1 MKTHYLKTLILSAFA
16 FGLSVTLALASEN
29 EAESLRNVMNGSPTD
44 IALSKSSV
52 AEESA
57 VGTVVGTF
65 SATDP
70 DAGDTFTY
78 AVSGTDASFFSVSG
92 NQLKIATSPDFE
104 TKNVLAITVT
114 VTDAGGGSFSKNF
127 TIDVTDITTDE
138 TKVTAYFVPTRDYS
152 GNYPNGKFNT
162 LYKIDWKKVSHV
174 MLAGVAPDNNGNW
187 FMGYDW
193 GGNNLTRESMAA
205 LIPQLIDSIRTKNPN
220 IKILPMIGGGKE
232 YFEDWVEQKNGKTRA
247 VLIAKLIT
255 YLERVGYDGVDLD
268 LEGAAITPSWE
279 AFVLELKTALKNS
292 SRNFFFSGALAP
304 WYQSNT
310 TNKGAQAFDF
320 VNIMTYDATGN
331 WDPNKPGQHS
341 SLAFARQ
348 GFNYYKGRGVTADK
362 LAIGIPTYGYWFGG
376 GKAGGFGYSSVVQ
389 WDTSNAT
396 KDQFTRNGRTYYYNG
411 LPTVKSK
418 VKFAKD
424 NNCHI
429 MVFRLGIDATG
440 EYERFSILHHIA
452 KSMKE
457 YGMTLWSDDS
467 SPSPPR
473 NLKADKINK
482 RSIKL
487 TWQAPANTATVRGY
501 EIYRDNTKIGEIT
514 GASLSY
520 TDTRLTPNRAY
531 EYSVKALGIGN
542 FSSPLTAKLK
552 VSTLPVR
559 PRPPRGLT
567 FEALT
572 STSVKLMWQPPN
584 HSGVTSYDIHRD
596 GVYLTTVTNLEYTDS
611 SLGLNRGHNYYVY
624 AVFSRG
630 VYSTASNIVA
640 TTRKPWPPRSLSA
653 EALSATSI
661 KITWQAPNHTGIK
674 SYDVYRDGVYLSTT
688 TGLEYTD
695 TNLTPDKSYTYY
707 ALSVISKDAYSLR
720 GNSSTT
726 TTLKLETPRSLK
738 SQILSATSVKLT
750 WQAPAHGGAKTYH
763 IYRNNTKI
771 AEATGLAYTDSGLAP
786 NKSYTYYVLSVFS
799 ESLYSF
805 PSSLVTANPQ
815 LRPPG
820 SLSAEALSAA
830 SIKLTWQAPVHRV
843 NSYDVYRNG
852 TWLAT
857 VGGLEYTDRNL
868 TPNTTYTY
876 FMLSVLSRGVYSSQ
890 SNSASATTPQLGPP
904 RSLSAEVLGSTSVK
918 LTWQAPT
925 HGDVGMYDVYRNG
938 AWLTTATGLEYTDRN
953 LTPGTTYTY
962 FVLSVLS
969 TGAYSSQS
977 NSATATLP
985 AGSGVASERA
995 SDEGLGN
1002 IALTDDVQKQTTDII
1017 LYPNPVTDSFT
1028 LKIPVETTSEMVE
1041 VQVFDNDSRI
1051 IHSEKLR
1058 LVKGTNRVEVNS
1070 KTYLAG
1076 TYIVKI
1082 KRGTKVVTKVIVKK

>member
-1 MKTHYLKTLILSAFA
+1 MLS
-16 FGLSVTLALASEN
+16 
-29 EAESLRNVMNGSPTD
+29 
-44 IALSKSSV
+44 IIY
-52 AEESA
+52 
-57 VGTVVGTF
+57 
-65 SATDP
+65 P
-70 DAGDTFTY
+70 DANGDWY
-78 AVSGTDASFFSVSG
+78 MYY
-92 NQLKIATSPDFE
+92 SPE
-104 TKNVLAITVT
+104 
-114 VTDAGGGSFSKNF
+114 GSWN
-127 TIDVTDITTDE
+127 D
-138 TKVTAYFVPTRDYS
+138 
-152 GNYPNGKFNT
+152 
-162 LYKIDWKKVSHV
+162 
-174 MLAGVAPDNNGNW
+174 
-187 FMGYDW
+187 
-193 GGNNLTRESMAA
+193 LTRESMAT
-205 LIPQLIDSIRTKNPN
+205 LEPQIIDIIKAKNPN
-220 IKILPMIGGGKE
+220 IKILPMVGGNKAM
-232 YFEDWVEQKNGKTRA
+232 YEDWIEQKNGKTRA
-247 VLIAKLIT
+247 RVISGLVT

-268 LEGAAITPSWE
+268 LEGAAITPNWE

-304 WYQSNT
+304 WYQANT

-320 VNIMTYDATGN
+320 INIMTYDATGN
-331 WDPNKPGQHS
+331 WNPGNPGQHS

-348 GFNYYKGRGVTADK
+348 GFNYYRGRGVAADK
-362 LAIGIPTYGYWFGG
+362 LAIAIPTYGYWFGG
-376 GKAGGFGYSSVVQ
+376 GKAGGFGYRSAVI
-389 WDTSNAT
+389 WDRANADRDSFKRGGNT
-396 KDQFTRNGRTYYYNG
+396 YWHNGR
-411 LPTVKSK
+411 PTAKAK

-429 MVFRLGIDATG
+429 MLFRLGIDAFDYTDAAG
-440 EYERFSILHHIA
+440 KKQLIGQYSMLKHIA
-452 KSMKE
+452 KSMEE
-457 YGMTLWSDDS
+457 YGMTLYSDDS

-473 NLKADKINK
+473 NLQADEINK

-487 TWQAPANTATVRGY
+487 TWQAPANTAKVRGY
-501 EIYRDNTKIGEIT
+501 EIYRDNTKIGETT

-520 TDTRLTPNRAY
+520 TDTRLTPDKTY
-531 EYSVKALGIGN
+531 EYSVKALGVGN
-542 FSSPLTAKLK
+542 FTSPLTAKLK

-624 AVFSRG
+624 SVFTTG

-640 TTRKPWPPRSLSA
+640 TTRKPWPPRSLSS

-661 KITWQAPNHTGIK
+661 KITWQAPNHTGVK
-674 SYDVYRDGVYLSTT
+674 SYDIYRDGVYLSTT

-720 GNSSTT
+720 SNSSVA
-726 TTLKLETPRSLK
+726 TTLQLQTPRLLK
-738 SQILSATSVKLT
+738 SQVLSGTSVKLT
-750 WQAPAHGGAKTYH
+750 WQAPTHGGAKKYD

-771 AEATGLAYTDSGLAP
+771 AEATGLEYTDSNLTT
-786 NKSYTYYVLSVFS
+786 NKSYAYYVLSVFS
-799 ESLYSF
+799 ESIYSS
-805 PSSLVTANPQ
+805 PSGLVRAKPQ

-820 SLSAEALSAA
+820 SVSAEALSAS
-830 SIKLTWQAPVHRV
+830 SIKLTWQAPIHPVA
-843 NSYDVYRNG
+843 SYDVYRNG
-852 TWLAT
+852 VWFAT
-857 VGGLEYTDRNL
+857 ATGLEYTDSNV

-876 FMLSVLSRGVYSSQ
+876 FMLSVLSTGDYSSP
-890 SNSASATTPQLGPP
+890 SNSASATSPQLGPP

-918 LTWQAPT
+918 LTWQAPAR
-925 HGDVGMYDVYRNG
+925 GGAKMYDVYRNG
-938 AWLTTATGLEYTDRN
+938 AWLATATGLEYTDRN

-962 FVLSVLS
+962 FVLSVFS
-969 TGAYSSQS
+969 TDIYSSAS
-977 NSATATLP
+977 NSATAIMP

-995 SDEGLGN
+995 SDEGIGN
-1002 IALTDDVQKQTTDII
+1002 IALTDDLQTQTTDII

-1028 LKIPVETTSEMVE
+1028 LKIPVETPREIAE
-1041 VQVFDNDSRI
+1041 LQVFDNDSRI
-1051 IHSEKLR
+1051 IHSEKLH